1 MAKLK
6 QGMSLQDVVALGISA
21 AVGVSIFSVIS
32 PATALAGPGIL
43 IAFGLAAI
51 PMVIYAVLYAF
62 LSSADPRTGASY
74 YWPTEYVHP
83 YVGFLVCWLRILGS
97 ASALNIM
104 ATIFADYLQGFL
116 SIERTTVVYSL
127 LTLFLIINVAGVS
140 VAGGVARFLTAIKLV
155 VLGGFIAVGFT
166 FVDTQNFYPMIPH
179 GTIGIVAALPLLVGL
194 FSGIESA
201 TEAGEEVRDSKRV
214 IGQGL
219 GIATG
224 ISMFV
229 YLGVTVV
236 AIGVLGSAGVGNS
249 RAPLADAAVAFG
261 FSWGGPVFAATALV
275 SIAAA
280 INAQFLMFMRFLFAM
295 GRDGALP
302 KVLGRVHV
310 RWGTPWVSAIVVY
323 ISALVSLALPDSLIF
338 LFLAVNIPTILKYA
352 SNCFSAM
359 GIMKRRPDLYE
370 SAAFKMRPSVVKALA
385 WAGIIC
391 AVLLFFAGLEADWRA
406 YAVLMSWALI
416 GTVYWVIKKKL

>member
-21 AVGVSIFSVIS
+21 AVGVSIFSVIA

-43 IAFGLAAI
+43 VAFGLAAI
-51 PMVIYAVLYAF
+51 PMIIFAVLYAF

-97 ASALNIM
+97 AGALNIM
-104 ATIFADYLQGFL
+104 ATVFADYLQSIL
-116 SIERTTVVYSL
+116 SIDRITVVFSL

-140 VAGGVARFLTAIKLV
+140 VAGGAARLLTAIKLV
-155 VLGGFIAVGFT
+155 VLSGFIAVGLT
-166 FVDTQNFYPMIPH
+166 FVDTQNFYPVLPH
-179 GTIGIVAALPLLVGL
+179 GTLGVVAALPLLVGL

-229 YLGVTVV
+229 YLGVTIVS
-236 AIGVLGSAGVGNS
+236 IGVLGSIDVGNS
-249 RAPLADAAVAFG
+249 RAPLAEAAAAFG
-261 FSWGGPVFAATALV
+261 YSWSGALFVITALV

-302 KVLGRVHV
+302 KVLGKVHS
-310 RWGTPWVSAIVVY
+310 RWGTPWVSAIAVY
-323 ISALVSLALPDSLIF
+323 LSALVSLALPTSLVF

-352 SNCFSAM
+352 FNCFSAM
-359 GIMKRRPDLYE
+359 GMMERRPDLYE
-370 SAAFKMRPSVVKALA
+370 RAAFKMRPSVVKALA

-391 AVLLFFAGLEADWRA
+391 AGLLFFAGLEADWRA
-406 YAVLMSWALI
+406 YVVLLFWALI